1 MQLFYNP
8 TIDKGT
14 QQITF
19 DKVESRHII
28 KVLRKTMGDQIK
40 ITNGKGELF
49 NCVISIA
56 NDKRCLVSIVS
67 REEKKQFREYYL
79 HVVVAPTKNN
89 DRLEWFLE
97 KATEIGIDEITPI
110 ICENSERKFIKAERL
125 EKIIIA
131 AMKQ

>member
-1 MQLFYNP
+1 
-8 TIDKGT
+8 
-14 QQITF
+14 
-19 DKVESRHII
+19 
-28 KVLRKTMGDQIK
+28 MGDQIK

-79 HVVVAPTKNN
+79 HVVIAPTKNN

-97 KATEIGIDEITPI
+97 KATEIGID
-110 ICENSERKFIKAERL
+110 
-125 EKIIIA
+125 
-131 AMKQ
+131 